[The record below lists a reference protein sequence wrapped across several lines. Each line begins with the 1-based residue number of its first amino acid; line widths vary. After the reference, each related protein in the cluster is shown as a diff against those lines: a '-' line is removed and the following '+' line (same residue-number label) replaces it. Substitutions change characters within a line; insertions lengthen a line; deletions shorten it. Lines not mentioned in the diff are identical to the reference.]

1 MRRLILAA
9 LTSALALMSSTLLGA
24 QYEEGV
30 HYQVLD
36 PQAPLSTSGEGIE
49 VSEYFSYGC
58 GHCFQFD
65 PVLNAWLDKQPED
78 VNFDR
83 TPAVWNDY
91 YGNLAQTYYTLKAMD
106 VLESLH
112 VAVFEAIHIQ
122 RKNLSKPG
130 VMADFL
136 EEAGVDPEAFAK
148 VFNSFGVRMSLQQ
161 ADARQSLSGIRR
173 ADTDCEWE
181 ISHRDPWCRKRPRN
195 VEGCRISDSVRAPIL
210 RGSRAKK
217 QSLGI
222 GQNPQ
227 TKLRNRRQSRN
238 DLVGSFSRGSLR
250 GSLDRRPC

>member
-161 ADARQSLSGIRR
+161 ADARGRAYRASGVPTLIVNG
-173 ADTDCEWE
+173 
-181 ISHRDPWCRKRPRN
+181 KY
-195 VEGCRISDSVRAPIL
+195 RIETRGAGSVQEMLKVAEFLIQL
-210 RGSRAKK
+210 E
-217 QSLGI
+217 
-222 GQNPQ
+222 
-227 TKLRNRRQSRN
+227 RQS
-238 DLVGSFSRGSLR
+238 
-250 GSLDRRPC
+250 

>member
-9 LTSALALMSSTLLGA
+9 VTAACALISSTLLGA

-65 PVLNAWLDKQPED
+65 PVLNAWLDTQPED

-106 VLESLH
+106 LLESLH

-136 EEAGVDPEAFAK
+136 EEAGVDPESFAK

-161 ADARQSLSGIRR
+161 ADARGRVYRASGVPTLIVNG
-173 ADTDCEWE
+173 
-181 ISHRDPWCRKRPRN
+181 KY
-195 VEGCRISDSVRAPIL
+195 RIETRGAGSVQEMLKVAEFLIEL
-210 RGSRAKK
+210 E
-217 QSLGI
+217 
-222 GQNPQ
+222 
-227 TKLRNRRQSRN
+227 RQ
-238 DLVGSFSRGSLR
+238 
-250 GSLDRRPC
+250 P

>member
-9 LTSALALMSSTLLGA
+9 VTSALALMSSTLLGA

-161 ADARQSLSGIRR
+161 ADARGRAYRASGVPTLIVNG
-173 ADTDCEWE
+173 
-181 ISHRDPWCRKRPRN
+181 KY
-195 VEGCRISDSVRAPIL
+195 RIETRGAGSVQEMLKVAEFLIQL
-210 RGSRAKK
+210 E
-217 QSLGI
+217 
-222 GQNPQ
+222 
-227 TKLRNRRQSRN
+227 RQS
-238 DLVGSFSRGSLR
+238 
-250 GSLDRRPC
+250 

>member
-65 PVLNAWLDKQPED
+65 PVLNAWLNKQPED

-161 ADARQSLSGIRR
+161 ADARGRAYRASGVPTLIVNG
-173 ADTDCEWE
+173 
-181 ISHRDPWCRKRPRN
+181 KY
-195 VEGCRISDSVRAPIL
+195 RIETRGAGSVQEMLKVAEFLIQL
-210 RGSRAKK
+210 E
-217 QSLGI
+217 
-222 GQNPQ
+222 
-227 TKLRNRRQSRN
+227 RQS
-238 DLVGSFSRGSLR
+238 
-250 GSLDRRPC
+250 

>member
-1 MRRLILAA
+1 MRRLILVAVASACA
-9 LTSALALMSSTLLGA
+9 LISSTLLGA

-106 VLESLH
+106 LLESLH

-161 ADARQSLSGIRR
+161 ADARGRAYRASGVPTLIVNG
-173 ADTDCEWE
+173 
-181 ISHRDPWCRKRPRN
+181 KY
-195 VEGCRISDSVRAPIL
+195 RIETRGAGSVQEMLKVAEFLIEL
-210 RGSRAKK
+210 E
-217 QSLGI
+217 
-222 GQNPQ
+222 
-227 TKLRNRRQSRN
+227 RQS
-238 DLVGSFSRGSLR
+238 
-250 GSLDRRPC
+250 

>member
-9 LTSALALMSSTLLGA
+9 VTSALALMSSTLLGA

-130 VMADFL
+130 VMANFL

-161 ADARQSLSGIRR
+161 ADARGRAYRASGVPTLIVNG
-173 ADTDCEWE
+173 
-181 ISHRDPWCRKRPRN
+181 KY
-195 VEGCRISDSVRAPIL
+195 RIETRGAGSVQEMLKVAEFLIQL
-210 RGSRAKK
+210 E
-217 QSLGI
+217 
-222 GQNPQ
+222 
-227 TKLRNRRQSRN
+227 RQS
-238 DLVGSFSRGSLR
+238 
-250 GSLDRRPC
+250 

>member
-1 MRRLILAA
+1 MRRLILVAVASACA
-9 LTSALALMSSTLLGA
+9 LISSTLLGA

-65 PVLNAWLDKQPED
+65 PVLNAWLDTQPED

-106 VLESLH
+106 LLESLH

-136 EEAGVDPEAFAK
+136 EEAGVDPESFAK

-161 ADARQSLSGIRR
+161 ADARGRVYRASGVPTLIVNG
-173 ADTDCEWE
+173 
-181 ISHRDPWCRKRPRN
+181 KY
-195 VEGCRISDSVRAPIL
+195 RIET
-210 RGSRAKK
+210 RGAGSIQEMLKVAEFLI
-217 QSLGI
+217 QLE
-222 GQNPQ
+222 
-227 TKLRNRRQSRN
+227 RQS
-238 DLVGSFSRGSLR
+238 
-250 GSLDRRPC
+250 

>member
-1 MRRLILAA
+1 MRRLILVAV
-9 LTSALALMSSTLLGA
+9 TSAFALISSTLLGA

-106 VLESLH
+106 LLESLH

-136 EEAGVDPEAFAK
+136 EEAGVDPESFAK

-161 ADARQSLSGIRR
+161 ADARGRAYRASGVPTLIVNG
-173 ADTDCEWE
+173 
-181 ISHRDPWCRKRPRN
+181 KY
-195 VEGCRISDSVRAPIL
+195 RIETRGAGSVQEMLKVAEFLIEL
-210 RGSRAKK
+210 E
-217 QSLGI
+217 
-222 GQNPQ
+222 
-227 TKLRNRRQSRN
+227 RQS
-238 DLVGSFSRGSLR
+238 
-250 GSLDRRPC
+250 

>member
-106 VLESLH
+106 LLESLH

-161 ADARQSLSGIRR
+161 ADARGRAYRASGVPTLIVNG
-173 ADTDCEWE
+173 
-181 ISHRDPWCRKRPRN
+181 KY
-195 VEGCRISDSVRAPIL
+195 RIETRGAGSVQEMLKVAEFLIEL
-210 RGSRAKK
+210 E
-217 QSLGI
+217 
-222 GQNPQ
+222 
-227 TKLRNRRQSRN
+227 RQS
-238 DLVGSFSRGSLR
+238 
-250 GSLDRRPC
+250 

>member
-1 MRRLILAA
+1 MTMRRLILAA

-130 VMADFL
+130 VMANFL

-161 ADARQSLSGIRR
+161 ADARGRAYRASGVPTLIVNG
-173 ADTDCEWE
+173 
-181 ISHRDPWCRKRPRN
+181 KY
-195 VEGCRISDSVRAPIL
+195 RIETRGAGSVQEMLKVAEFLIQL
-210 RGSRAKK
+210 E
-217 QSLGI
+217 
-222 GQNPQ
+222 
-227 TKLRNRRQSRN
+227 RQS
-238 DLVGSFSRGSLR
+238 
-250 GSLDRRPC
+250 

>member
-1 MRRLILAA
+1 MRSILLTAA
-9 LTSALALMSSTLLGA
+9 LAVLSISSLTSIGA

-30 HYQVLD
+30 HYQILD
-36 PQAPLSTSGEGIE
+36 PQAPLSTTGDGIE

-65 PVLNAWLDKQPED
+65 PVLNAWLDKQADD
-78 VNFDR
+78 VKFER

-106 VLESLH
+106 LLESLH
-112 VAVFEAIHIQ
+112 VAVFEAIHIK

-161 ADARQSLSGIRR
+161 ADARGRAYRASGVPTLIVNG
-173 ADTDCEWE
+173 
-181 ISHRDPWCRKRPRN
+181 KY
-195 VEGCRISDSVRAPIL
+195 RIETRGAGSVQEMLKVAEFLIQL
-210 RGSRAKK
+210 E
-217 QSLGI
+217 
-222 GQNPQ
+222 
-227 TKLRNRRQSRN
+227 RQS
-238 DLVGSFSRGSLR
+238 
-250 GSLDRRPC
+250 

>member
-1 MRRLILAA
+1 MRRLILVAV
-9 LTSALALMSSTLLGA
+9 TSAFALISSTLLGA

-91 YGNLAQTYYTLKAMD
+91 YGNLAQTYYTLKSMD
-106 VLESLH
+106 LLESLH

-161 ADARQSLSGIRR
+161 ADARGRAYRASGVPTLIVNG
-173 ADTDCEWE
+173 
-181 ISHRDPWCRKRPRN
+181 KY
-195 VEGCRISDSVRAPIL
+195 RIETRGAGSVQEMLKVAEFLIQL
-210 RGSRAKK
+210 E
-217 QSLGI
+217 
-222 GQNPQ
+222 
-227 TKLRNRRQSRN
+227 RQS
-238 DLVGSFSRGSLR
+238 
-250 GSLDRRPC
+250 